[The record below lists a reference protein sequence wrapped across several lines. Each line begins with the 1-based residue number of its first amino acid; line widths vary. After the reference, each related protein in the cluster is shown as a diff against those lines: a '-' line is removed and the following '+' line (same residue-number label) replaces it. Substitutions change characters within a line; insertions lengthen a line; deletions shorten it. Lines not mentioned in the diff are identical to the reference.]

1 MKYYDIHPTTYIIY
15 FMLIVSMVLNF
26 YQQRQIL
33 ELRQEIQPYVIRPNI
48 QLYEKPD
55 KEDRVI

>member
-1 MKYYDIHPTTYIIY
+1 
-15 FMLIVSMVLNF
+15 MLIVSMVLNF

-33 ELRQEIQPYVIRPNI
+33 ELRQEIQPYIIRPNI